1 MVKVEEERML
11 EETIKISRR
20 AGFSVYLPELG
31 RRYCFDISIRKG
43 DLLVFIKVAF
53 NIDCIP
59 ESLAMELKLISKN
72 LDGSSLIVGHKTRGG
87 PMEDDVIYERYE
99 IPAINLETLKH
110 ILIEGRPPIV
120 YAGRGGYYVKINGPL
135 IRALREERKLSLGD
149 IANYVGVSRR
159 AIYEYERGNMAATV
173 ETAIRLEELFDVPV
187 AMPLGIFDRNYQV
200 KLKRSRK
207 PKNSLEELFLQR
219 MIEWGMR
226 TFLTNYAPFDAL
238 SKSESKGAE
247 EEKMIAGIEK
257 KETRKK
263 IELRGEVLSKLSKM
277 IEATAIFLTKKRG
290 LYLDGVIILTPKE
303 LSKMKTKKQLKEMMN
318 R

>member
-11 EETIKISRR
+11 EETIKISRK

-31 RRYCFDISIRKG
+31 KRYCFDISIRKE

-110 ILIEGRPPIV
+110 VLIENRPPII

-135 IRALREERKLSLGD
+135 LRTLREMRKLSLGD

-159 AIYEYERGNMAATV
+159 TIYEYERSNMAATV

-187 AMPLGIFDRNYQV
+187 AVPLGIFDRDYQV
-200 KLKRSRK
+200 KLKRTRE
-207 PKNSLEELFLQR
+207 PKNPLEELFLRR
-219 MIEWGMR
+219 MLEWGMR
-226 TFLTNYAPFDAL
+226 AFLTNYAPFDAL
-238 SKSESKGAE
+238 SKSERGVE

-257 KETRKK
+257 KETRKE

-303 LSKMKTKKQLKEMMN
+303 LSKIRTKNQLKEMIGS
-318 R
+318 